1 MSEQGEKPFRAKQ
14 IFEWVQKGITS
25 FDQMTNISKAL
36 RLKMDEAFLLDNV
49 NIVKYLDS
57 KDKTRK
63 YLLSMNDGEVIEA
76 VLMRYKHGNSIC
88 VSTQVGCKWAVLFV
102 HPL

>member
-1 MSEQGEKPFRAKQ
+1 MARKSNGEIMKTQLRSLELDDLKIWLSEQGEKPFRAKQ

-49 NIVKYLDS
+49 TSLSIWTPRTKQENISCL
-57 KDKTRK
+57 
-63 YLLSMNDGEVIEA
+63 
-76 VLMRYKHGNSIC
+76 
-88 VSTQVGCKWAVLFV
+88 
-102 HPL
+102 